1 MKNGKKQLFKKLK
14 GEINDEKVLWAMEQ
28 VPRELFVSTLN
39 QYLAY
44 EDIAL
49 PIGGGQTI
57 SQPLIVAMMTSA
69 LELRGAERVLEVGT
83 GSGFQA
89 AVLSLM
95 VPRGRVITVERM
107 PPLAQEAGEV
117 LHSLGYRNVE
127 VMTAGPTL
135 GCLERAPFDA
145 IIVTAASPRLPSSL
159 LDQLAMGGR
168 MVIPIGTLEDQNLVR
183 AVRTSEGISLNYL
196 GLCRFVPLIGEE
208 AWPKSHR

>member
-1 MKNGKKQLFKKLK
+1 MKNSTKRLFQRLK
-14 GEINDEKVLWAMEQ
+14 REIGDEKVLWAMEQ
-28 VPRELFVSTLN
+28 VPRELFVSTVN
-39 QYLAY
+39 QHLAY

-49 PIGGGQTI
+49 PIGEGQTI

-83 GSGFQA
+83 GSGYQA

-95 VPRGRVITVERM
+95 VPRGKVITVERI

-117 LHSLGYRNVE
+117 LHSLGYRNVK
-127 VMTAGPTL
+127 VLPDGPVL
-135 GCLERAPFDA
+135 GCPNEAPFDA
-145 IIVTAASPRLPSSL
+145 IIVTAASPRLPHSL
-159 LDQLAMGGR
+159 LDQLAVGGR

-208 AWPKSHR
+208 AWPRPQL